1 MKITRYAQSCF
12 LIEVKGKRVLIDPG
26 YLNFNEY
33 LLKHDWKDIDI
44 LLVTHKHQDHFHEE
58 AARHILRDD
67 KTQFFTSKE
76 VAKAHKEFT
85 SNIVEEGDTVNFGDF
100 KIEVTQAFHGFL
112 PTERGK
118 EVHEGLGFI
127 IDDGDK
133 RVYHTGDT
141 ICFDNKR
148 KANVVIAPVSGRGL
162 VMGPYEAALF
172 AKDCGAELLIPCHM
186 DNPKYPVNP
195 EVVKK
200 TFEELKITYKILE
213 IEENIDV

>member
-12 LIEVKGKRVLIDPG
+12 LIEVKGKRILIDPG
-26 YLNFNEY
+26 YLQFNDY
-33 LLKHDWKDIDI
+33 LLKHDWANIDI
-44 LLVTHKHQDHFHEE
+44 LLITHKHQDHIHVD
-58 AARHILRDD
+58 AVRQILRDD
-67 KTQFFTSKE
+67 KTQLFTSKE
-76 VAKAHKEFT
+76 VAKVHKEFT
-85 SNIVEEGDTVNFGDF
+85 SNVVEEGDKISFEDF
-100 KIEVTQAFHGFL
+100 RIEVTPAFHGFL
-112 PTERGK
+112 PTLKGK

-133 RVYHTGDT
+133 RVYLTGDT
-141 ICFDNKR
+141 ICFDNFR

-172 AKDCGAELLIPCHM
+172 AKECGAELLIPCHM

-195 EVVKK
+195 EIVKK

-213 IEENIDV
+213 MEESIKV